1 MVFSWPVDCEVI
13 FITDF
18 VWMLASFPFVGGLLF
33 FLVVM
38 AIEPRSLWS
47 GTALFALVVGIGLSA
62 VFLLVGFSEY
72 WANNQVLSTILAILA
87 IGFLLFLVFFP
98 FALGGFLIIE
108 GIRLIRRE
116 GFSWSNCL
124 SLGLGLLI
132 LFDLF
137 VIPLLARKL
146 GDDSFYWF
154 IASILSI
161 ITTYF
166 SIQLAIYCLS
176 ALINLFHPIRRKNLD
191 QIVVLGSGLIGTVV
205 PPLLQGRIEK
215 GIQLQR
221 QNPNAILILSG
232 GQGPGE
238 DIPEGMAMMAWAIDH
253 GADPNRTVAE
263 TKSKNTRENLIFSR
277 EIFPQPYGKTA
288 LVTTR
293 YHVFRALLLS
303 RQLHM
308 KAIGYGSKT
317 KWYFTLNALLREFV
331 AYLSMTRKKQIKY
344 LLILMSPFFLIAI
357 FNLIFQ

>member
-1 MVFSWPVDCEVI
+1 
-13 FITDF
+13 
-18 VWMLASFPFVGGLLF
+18 MLASLPFVMGLLF
-33 FLVVM
+33 FIVVM

-47 GTALFALVVGIGLSA
+47 GTALFALVVGVGLSA
-62 VFLLVGFSEY
+62 VILLFGFRDY
-72 WANNQVLSTILAILA
+72 WVNNQALSMFLVILAM
-87 IGFLLFLVFFP
+87 GFLLFLVFFP

-108 GIRLIRRE
+108 GIKLIRRE

-124 SLGLGLLI
+124 SLGLGTLI

-137 VIPLLARKL
+137 IIPLLAQKL
-146 GDDSFYWF
+146 GDNSFYWF

-176 ALINLFHPIRRKNLD
+176 ALVNLFHPIRRRKLD

-215 GIQLQR
+215 GIRLQR
-221 QNPNAILILSG
+221 QNPHAVLILSG

-238 DIPEGMAMMAWAIDH
+238 QIPEGMAMMAWAIDH
-253 GADPNRTVAE
+253 GADPDRTIAE
-263 TKSKNTRENLIFSR
+263 TRSKNTQENLIFSR
-277 EIFPQPYGKTA
+277 ELFASPYGKTA

-331 AYLSMTRKKQIKY
+331 AYLSMTKKKQIKY
-344 LLILMSPFFLIAI
+344 LLVLMSPFLLVAL
-357 FNLIFQ
+357 FNLIFST